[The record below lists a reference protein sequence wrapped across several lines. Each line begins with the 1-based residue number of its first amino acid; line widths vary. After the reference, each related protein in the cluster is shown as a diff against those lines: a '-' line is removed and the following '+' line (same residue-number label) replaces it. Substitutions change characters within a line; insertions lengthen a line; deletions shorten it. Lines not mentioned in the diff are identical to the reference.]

1 MNTEKTNLE
10 NEKPALSKG
19 DVSGSLSVD
28 DCKWLIFYGHNKDKT
43 VVINEDVGQ
52 LDYAL
57 TQMFI
62 MMKESTRFDAD
73 RVEKL
78 FWERVRALANYR

>member
-1 MNTEKTNLE
+1 ME
-10 NEKPALSKG
+10 NETKLTDETANNDKAN
-19 DVSGSLSVD
+19 VSGSLSAE

-43 VVINEDVGQ
+43 VMINEDVGQ

>member
-19 DVSGSLSVD
+19 DVSGSLSAE
-28 DCKWLIFYGHNKDKT
+28 DCKWLIFYGYNKDKT
-43 VVINEDVGQ
+43 VVIDEQVGQ